1 MQFKRNPLKNLE
13 KQNKV
18 RIFTYMNK
26 EIVQQIINEV
36 YPKIVKHYGEHKGY
50 KIPKVEI
57 HNSIFDRLA
66 LIPVSNDGIMKMQGV
81 EYPSGEFCKETDKI
95 FIYFP
100 EIKDKVD
107 LIKALLHEYRHYLQ
121 PRWGYEFYT
130 EMGFEYDNHP
140 YELEAISEEQNY
152 KLFK

>member
-1 MQFKRNPLKNLE
+1 
-13 KQNKV
+13 
-18 RIFTYMNK
+18 MNK
-26 EIVQQIINEV
+26 EIIQQIINEV
-36 YPKIVKHYGEHKGY
+36 YPKIVKHYGVHKVY

-81 EYPSGEFCKETDKI
+81 DYPSGEFCKETDKI

-107 LIKALLHEYRHYLQ
+107 LIKALLHEYKHYLQ